1 MKRRAA
7 PALCGLS
14 IGGLILSAPLRA
26 DEPPLSG
33 PPGAFVATEVP
44 GSRAARE
51 PGGRASGAA
60 APCARFAARSFV
72 AAFAVALRRT
82 VRRSRRH
89 PPLARQVRGLECEGL
104 LRSCR
109 VTRSPDYYLSV
120 GALPRPVSAAGKPAN
135 SSARRPF
142 APRPTPGRVPRPPR
156 KARRGER
163 CCCGEGVAKPVG
175 VAPRRP
181 HCAALISVAISTH
194 RSGARG
200 SSGAQA
206 LAASARLRLPSGRR
220 AATLRSRR
228 EPKLCGERAFI
239 GPHRRRDK
247 PANSAAR
254 RPNSPAS
261 HPLAAPDGAPI
272 KRRYAAKTARPFLE
286 KRHCLV

>member
-1 MKRRAA
+1 M
-7 PALCGLS
+7 
-14 IGGLILSAPLRA
+14 ILSAPLRA

-33 PPGAFVATEVP
+33 PPGRSSQPKCPALAPPANEGASDP
-44 GSRAARE
+44 SRRALRPVRRAQFRRGFCCCPAANRSPFASPPAAR
-51 PGGRASGAA
+51 PFVRA
-60 APCARFAARSFV
+60 
-72 AAFAVALRRT
+72 
-82 VRRSRRH
+82 
-89 PPLARQVRGLECEGL
+89 LECEGL

-156 KARRGER
+156 KARRSER